1 MPTKR
6 SASPAEPTVTYV
18 EWKDRAGVESLKSAR
33 RQNLRQT
40 RYAVATIR
48 RSMPCT
54 ASLCRMS
61 PRVSM
66 PVSPDLLN
74 EHSLPDR

>member
-18 EWKDRAGVESLKSAR
+18 EWKHRAGVECLKSAR

-40 RYAVATIR
+40 RYAVAMIR

-54 ASLCRMS
+54 GEFVPDKPTRLNAGEPAS
-61 PRVSM
+61 P
-66 PVSPDLLN
+66 
-74 EHSLPDR
+74 E